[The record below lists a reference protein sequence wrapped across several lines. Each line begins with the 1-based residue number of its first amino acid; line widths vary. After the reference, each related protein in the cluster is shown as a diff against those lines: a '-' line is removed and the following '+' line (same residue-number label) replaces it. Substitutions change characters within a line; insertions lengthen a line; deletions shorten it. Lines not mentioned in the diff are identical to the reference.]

1 VSTFIEP
8 RTRSTVTVT
17 VKPPSSPGRPSS
29 RRRAVHHDG
38 TIMLLLF
45 AT

>member
-17 VKPPSSPGRPSS
+17 VKAAEFAGPFLEPPLAGFEEDVFHL
-29 RRRAVHHDG
+29 RR
-38 TIMLLLF
+38 
-45 AT
+45 